1 MNFNTHRQ
9 IPKRNMSSWS
19 DSESNEE
26 KGSDKTWDPGEDTS
40 EEAGSDQGEDPDE
53 APGYYEV
60 ADLVDEGDEEL
71 QVEYQRRTRVFVSKY
86 SSLCVLPS
94 CSTRFVPGNTEIIGV
109 FLKYQHWQTFQGR
122 ENDMKNYH
130 ICAGA
135 SIGIIL
141 TFKSHSVVY

>member
-1 MNFNTHRQ
+1 
-9 IPKRNMSSWS
+9 MSSWS

-40 EEAGSDQGEDPDE
+40 EEAGSYEGEDPDE
-53 APGYYEV
+53 APGYYEM

-71 QVEYQRRTRVFVSKY
+71 QLQVEYRRKTRVFVSKY
-86 SSLCVLPS
+86 SSLCALPS

-109 FLKYQHWQTFQGR
+109 FLKYQHWHTFQGR
-122 ENDMKNYH
+122 ENDTKNYH

-141 TFKSHSVVY
+141 TFKKSCSVVY